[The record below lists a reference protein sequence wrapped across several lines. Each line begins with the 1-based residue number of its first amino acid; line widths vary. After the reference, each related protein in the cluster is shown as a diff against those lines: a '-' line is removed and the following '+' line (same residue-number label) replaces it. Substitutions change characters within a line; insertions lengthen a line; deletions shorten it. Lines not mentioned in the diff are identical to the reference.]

1 LIRLTTSIMRYL
13 QPDIIFTI
21 LFIFGGFMAQAQYT
35 ETINSNR
42 PGASQGAFSV
52 GTGVIQLEAG
62 GYYGKDD
69 HSLLQTETD
78 IFGADYAL
86 RFGFLFEALEISIIG
101 SFEDNKKFRRVG
113 GTTFKYN
120 TRDFK
125 TNTLGLKY
133 LIFDPSRSIEPD
145 KPNLYSW
152 KANQKFK
159 WKTLIPA
166 VSVYAGANYAQDTNP
181 FLFEGEKSLT
191 PKVALIT
198 QNNWAGSWVLVMNL
212 ILDKFTETAPTYA
225 GIATLTHAFNPK
237 FAGFI
242 EYQGIISDIYSDDI
256 VRSGLAYL
264 FTDNFQVDVSGLLN
278 FKNTPDRWQVAAG
291 VSYRLDLHKKDEYL
305 DDSYEGDRRRKRT
318 EKREEIEPE
327 IDDQK

>member
-1 LIRLTTSIMRYL
+1 MVRLTTSIMRYF
-13 QPDIIFTI
+13 QPYITFTF
-21 LFIFGGFMAQAQYT
+21 LFIFGGFIAQAQYT

-62 GYYGKDD
+62 GYYGTDD
-69 HSLLQTETD
+69 HSLLQTETN
-78 IFGADYAL
+78 IFGADYSL
-86 RFGFLFEALEISIIG
+86 RYGFLFEALEISLIG
-101 SFEDNKKFRRVG
+101 SFEDNKKIRRVG
-113 GTTFKYN
+113 ETTNEYN
-120 TRDFK
+120 IRDFK

-133 LIFDPSRSIEPD
+133 LIFDPNRSIEPD

-166 VSVYAGANYAQDTNP
+166 VSIYAGANYAQETNP

-264 FTDNFQVDVSGLLN
+264 FTDNFQVDISGLLN

-305 DDSYEGDRRRKRT
+305 DDSYEGDRRKKRT
-318 EKREEIEPE
+318 EKPEVIEPE